1 MKDGVDEVLEL
12 VMLAG
17 EILLKNGAETYRVED
32 TVERIG
38 LAAGMKQVEA
48 FATPTGIVVTLEHPL
63 GFARTKVRR
72 IRERGISL
80 NKVAAVNEVSRQMV
94 NGKLSAAQAAFE
106 LSKIQQ
112 NSNAYPPWVHL
123 VAAGIGS
130 GCFAYLFGSNLK
142 EFFLAVVAGLVI
154 HWFRLKAAGWGF
166 NRLFGSFL
174 GGLIAA
180 ATGVLGQLSLLEV
193 TADKVIIGAIM
204 TLVPGLAITHA
215 VRDVIYEDLL
225 SGVSRGVEA
234 VLVSVAV
241 AAGVSLVLGLWLGV
255 G

>member
-1 MKDGVDEVLEL
+1 MKEVVDETLDL

-38 LAAGMKQVEA
+38 LAAGMIQVEA
-48 FATPTGIVVTLEHPL
+48 FATPTGIVVTLEDSY

-80 NKVAAVNEVSRQMV
+80 SKVAAVNEISRRMV
-94 NGKLSAAQAAFE
+94 NGGLSADLAARE
-106 LSKIQQ
+106 LVKIQQ
-112 NSNAYPPWVHL
+112 TPNAYPPWVHL
-123 VAAGIGS
+123 VSAGIGS
-130 GCFAYLFGSNLK
+130 GCFTYLFGGNLR
-142 EFFLAVVAGLVI
+142 EFSLAVAAGLAI
-154 HWFRLKAAGWGF
+154 HWFRLQAASWGF

-180 ATGVLGQLSLLEV
+180 ATGILGELSLQTV

-234 VLVSVAV
+234 ILVSVAV
-241 AAGVSLVLGLWLGV
+241 AAGVSLVLGFWLGV

>member
-1 MKDGVDEVLEL
+1 MKDGVDEILEL

-38 LAAGMKQVEA
+38 LAAGMRQVEA
-48 FATPTGIVVTLEHPL
+48 FATPTGLVVTLEHPL
-63 GFARTKVRR
+63 GFSRTKVRR

-80 NKVAAVNEVSRQMV
+80 SKVAAVNEVSRRMV
-94 NGKLSAAQAAFE
+94 NGKLSTMQAALE

-112 NSNAYPPWVHL
+112 SPNAYPPWVHL

-130 GCFAYLFGSNLK
+130 GCFAYLFGSNLR
-142 EFFLAVVAGLVI
+142 EFFLAVFAGLVI
-154 HWFRLKAAGWGF
+154 HWFRLKSAGWGF

-180 ATGVLGQLSLLEV
+180 ATGVLGQLNLKGVS
-193 TADKVIIGAIM
+193 ADKVVIGAIM

-234 VLVSVAV
+234 VLVSIAV

-255 G
+255 R